1 MVDVNILFLNVII
14 GGLMKK
20 VLGSIGL
27 AVVSFSLF
35 AHGSMEVPISRTY
48 QCYKEGPE
56 SPKSAAC
63 KAAVQIGGTQP
74 LYNWHEVNQAA
85 ANDRHRELI
94 ADGQLCAGGRDF
106 FKGFNLARNDWTTT
120 VVHPDSNGRFQFV
133 YVATAPHKTKYFKFY
148 VTKDGYDFNTPLKWS
163 DLEISPFCTITSV
176 ALANGRYQMDCP
188 LPANKTGKRIFY
200 VIWQREDSPE
210 AFYSCSDVF
219 IDGTAQAPTWFEL
232 QNFYGSGD
240 IAANTK
246 ITLRVF
252 KNQVEVENTSITVN
266 ESNRTA
272 EQWPLALGTA
282 VNSSSSLVRI
292 GQLDPQSGQV
302 VLAANQAN
310 KIYLSDNDT
319 SSYRVLVDFVEPS
332 GNSDL
337 IYPDGISTYK
347 AGTIVLGRLDRK
359 YYQCKPWPYSGWCS
373 QAPAYYEPGVGLAWR
388 EAWILLG

>member
-1 MVDVNILFLNVII
+1 
-14 GGLMKK
+14 MKK

>member
-1 MVDVNILFLNVII
+1 
-14 GGLMKK
+14 MKRI
-20 VLGSIGL
+20 LGSLGL
-27 AVVSFSLF
+27 AVVSISLF

-63 KAAVQIGGTQP
+63 KAAVQVGGTQP

-106 FKGFNLARNDWTTT
+106 FKGFNLARTDWTAT
-120 VVHPDSNGRFQFV
+120 VVHPDSNGHFQFV

-163 DLEISPFCTITSV
+163 DLETSPFCTITSV
-176 ALANGRYQMDCP
+176 TLANGRYQMDCP
-188 LPANKTGKRIFY
+188 LPANRTGKRIFY

-252 KNQVEVENTSITVN
+252 KNQVEVESTSITAN

-282 VNSSSSLVRI
+282 VNSGSSLVRI

-310 KIYLSDNDT
+310 KIYLSDNDI

-332 GNSDL
+332 GNSDV

>member
-1 MVDVNILFLNVII
+1 
-14 GGLMKK
+14 MKK
-20 VLGSIGL
+20 ILGSIGL
-27 AVVSFSLF
+27 AVVSISLF

-63 KAAVQIGGTQP
+63 KAAVQVGGTQP

-106 FKGFNLARNDWTTT
+106 FKGFNLARTDWTTT

-163 DLEISPFCTITSV
+163 DLETSPFCTITSV
-176 ALANGRYQMDCP
+176 TLANGRYQMDCP
-188 LPANKTGKRIFY
+188 LPANRTGKRIFY

-219 IDGTAQAPTWFEL
+219 IDSTAQAPTWFEL

-252 KNQVEVENTSITVN
+252 KHEVEVESTSITVT

-272 EQWPLALGTA
+272 EQWPLALGAA
-282 VNSSSSLVRI
+282 VNNRSSLVRI

-310 KIYLSDNDT
+310 KIYLSDSDT
-319 SSYRVLVDFVEPS
+319 SSYHVLVDFAEPS